1 MFRSL
6 LVCAL
11 VCMSAASAAQD
22 TLHLRVHDRATVV
35 TDPSRGVRSHLRSV
49 QFPAPDVAVRKILL
63 TVSFAC
69 PDSMRCA
76 DWDYLDHIL
85 VHPRNSTDTFELAR
99 VLTPYGG
106 QFPKDWR
113 WRWVLDVTDFSPALR
128 GEVEVDY
135 LHSGYEPAND
145 RGWSVTLDF
154 DLVLGPPAAEV
165 LSVKEL
171 YRGHFNYGDSARS
184 VEADLPPR
192 AFLADER
199 AAFARVRVQ
208 QTGHGMHEDDGC
220 GEFCA
225 KWRAVKF
232 DGKEVDRRKLWKDCG
247 NNPLQP
253 QAGTWIYDRAAWCP
267 GELQPP
273 DVFTV
278 PLALGAG
285 EPAAKH
291 TVDIDMQPY
300 VHDSTTARTDI
311 AAYLVQLGQPRA
323 RNDASVEAILI
334 PTDDPVQGMH
344 NPAVHEPRVVIRN
357 QGSDPLDMISITY
370 GTDGFKQ
377 RMFAWNGRL
386 RFGMSDTVVLPHV
399 IDSKPG
405 TNTFRVRLGDPNSRN
420 DKWKADNEL
429 TTAFTAAP
437 VLDSVLILQLR
448 TNKAPEHNSLQL
460 ASTRGRVHVQRPL
473 GSLRADTLYTDT
485 LHLPPGAYELQLADT
500 AGDGLEFW
508 YNTEQGRGNLR
519 LLDQQGRLLVRFNSD
534 NGHGVKYAFM
544 VGGIPNV
551 PLDTLPDIGLF
562 PVMTDSLTTLDYFAN
577 DPGALEVLLV
587 NEAGEE
593 LRRMAVPGRNT
604 QAVVPITVS
613 GLPPGRCWV
622 KVLRDGREVYSRRMR
637 IAEGGK

>member
-6 LVCAL
+6 LFWATL
-11 VCMSAASAAQD
+11 LPLSPLTAQD
-22 TLHLRVHDRATVV
+22 TVHVRVHDHATVV
-35 TDPSRGVRSHLRSV
+35 TDPSKGVRSHVRKAR
-49 QFPAPDVAVRKILL
+49 FPGTDVAVRKILL

-85 VHPRNSTDTFELAR
+85 VHPLNSADTIEVAR

-106 QFPKDWR
+106 QFSKDWH
-113 WRWVLDVTDFSPALR
+113 WRWVLDVTDFSTVLR
-128 GEVEVDY
+128 DEVEVDY

-154 DLVLGPPAAEV
+154 DFVLGPPAAEV
-165 LSVKEL
+165 LSVVPL

-192 AFLADER
+192 SFTPHDR

-225 KWRAVKF
+225 KWRAIRF
-232 DGKEVDRRKLWKDCG
+232 DGKEVDRRDLWKDCAS
-247 NNPLQP
+247 NPLQP

-273 DVFTV
+273 DAVTV
-278 PLALGAG
+278 PMAPAMDGAHRT
-285 EPAAKH
+285 H

-300 VHDSTTARTDI
+300 VHDSSTARTDI
-311 AAYLVQLGQPRA
+311 AAYLVQLAAPRA
-323 RNDASVEAILI
+323 RNDASVEAILL
-334 PTDDPVQGMH
+334 PTDEPAYASY
-344 NPAVHEPRVVIRN
+344 NPAVHEPRIVIRN
-357 QGSDPLDMISITY
+357 QGSDPLEMISITY

-377 RMFAWNGRL
+377 RLFAWNGRL

-429 TTAFTAAP
+429 LTNFAAAP

-448 TNKAPEHNSLQL
+448 TNAAPDHNSLRL

-485 LHLPPGAYELQLADT
+485 LHLPPGAYELQLTDT

-508 YNTEQGRGNLR
+508 YNTEQGRGSLR
-519 LLDQQGRLLVRFNSD
+519 LLDANGQLLARFQSD
-534 NGHGVKYAFM
+534 HGNGVHYAFT
-544 VGGIPNV
+544 VGGAPTV
-551 PLDTLPDIGLF
+551 QPDTLPDIGLF

-577 DPGALEVLLV
+577 VAGAVEVLLV

-593 LRRMAVPGRNT
+593 LRRSAVPGRT
-604 QAVVPITVS
+604 SQAVVPIVVH
-613 GLPPGRCWV
+613 GLAPGRCWV